1 MPELRVLVIGSKNH
15 ERAECFAWFE
25 SFPNVEEYDAVII
38 NLQSLS
44 QKILNRIQDKIMKLQ
59 EPISRVLSTNREIFC
74 IMNNIIT
81 ISYMQRHQ
89 YLEKIGLLMPINPS
103 QPHRRSSLYLP
114 SNYDW
119 LRNRIRLDSKKSGT
133 SIIIV
138 NHRFD
143 RYFQV
148 VNKWAFTIDLR
159 MKDYENSPI
168 ALNKSKDTISGSLKR
183 ISSES
188 DKFSAENENA
198 AIHFL
203 PPPTRSKMFEAIET
217 ILDITF
223 GLEEKLAP
231 FWKNQID
238 IPAERELKT
247 EIEAKNAQIKA
258 IREETSQIETQIQ
271 RWNSYRDLLSE
282 RGDKLETIVQ
292 KVLADLGINTTK
304 TEKGY
309 PADLINKEVV
319 IEVTG
324 IKGSLTVSSEKVN
337 QIGRL
342 KEVYNK
348 EQKAILIVNTY
359 LDNSP
364 NEREGKMNFSPE
376 VKKYF
381 DSKSVCYLTTM
392 TLFQLW
398 KDVMASKKD
407 KDLVKNKILSKI
419 GELTMEDFS

>member
-15 ERAECFAWFE
+15 ERAECFAWLE

-59 EPISRVLSTNREIFC
+59 EPINRVLSTNREIFC

-89 YLEKIGLLMPINPS
+89 YLEKIGLLMPINSS

-119 LRNRIRLDSKKSGT
+119 LRNRIRLNSKKSGT

-159 MKDYENSPI
+159 MKDYENLPI

-203 PPPTRSKMFEAIET
+203 PPPTKSKMFEAIET

-258 IREETSQIETQIQ
+258 IREEISQIETRIQ

-282 RGDKLETIVQ
+282 RGDKLEAIVQ

-309 PADLINKEVV
+309 PADLINREVV

-342 KEVYNK
+342 NKVYNK

-381 DSKSVCYLTTM
+381 DSSSVCYLTTM

-419 GELTMEDFS
+419 GELTMEDFG